1 MRTTEFCFVSLVEIP
16 SEVVSAGLSMVH
28 SGCLRYPYLF
38 PFGVPIAAFD
48 VPACRRQAPYSVR
61 TLLGDGRLLSHSL
74 YYYYKTMTVFAGW

>member
-16 SEVVSAGLSMVH
+16 SEVVSAGLSMMH

-48 VPACRRQAPYSVR
+48 VPACRRQAPYPR
-61 TLLGDGRLLSHSL
+61 QRLHGPDAYTYSL
-74 YYYYKTMTVFAGW
+74 YYYSNSMTVLTAR